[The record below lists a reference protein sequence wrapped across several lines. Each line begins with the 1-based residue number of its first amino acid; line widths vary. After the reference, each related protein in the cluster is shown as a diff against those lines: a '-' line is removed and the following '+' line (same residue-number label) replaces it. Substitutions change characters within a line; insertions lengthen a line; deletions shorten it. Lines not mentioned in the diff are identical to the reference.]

1 MSPLRLG
8 IKTRQTLTKLRVSA
22 GAEEKHSTLAPSS
35 SCVCSVC
42 EGNDEPGIPAGRK
55 HWLFHHD
62 DFEWRRSSC
71 SLSSLL
77 FFPSAEERM
86 CWYTPH
92 RHSRTKGTNNSYR
105 VKDAITLF
113 EKVRVLVATV
123 RPPVHSLSRSRT
135 IELSVWP
142 LKPKCFSAVS
152 LLSNLLSLWFHAL
165 LCANSVWK
173 IY

>member
-1 MSPLRLG
+1 MGLKAAELFCFLRGNAVAVVASNKIPSESCFSLGLMSPLRLG
-8 IKTRQTLTKLRVSA
+8 IQTRQTLTKLRVSA

-35 SCVCSVC
+35 SCVCAVC
-42 EGNDEPGIPAGRK
+42 GGNDEAGIPAGRK

-62 DFEWRRSSC
+62 DFEWRPSSS

-123 RPPVHSLSRSRT
+123 RPP
-135 IELSVWP
+135 
-142 LKPKCFSAVS
+142 S
-152 LLSNLLSLWFHAL
+152 LLAVAPLN
-165 LCANSVWK
+165 
-173 IY
+173 